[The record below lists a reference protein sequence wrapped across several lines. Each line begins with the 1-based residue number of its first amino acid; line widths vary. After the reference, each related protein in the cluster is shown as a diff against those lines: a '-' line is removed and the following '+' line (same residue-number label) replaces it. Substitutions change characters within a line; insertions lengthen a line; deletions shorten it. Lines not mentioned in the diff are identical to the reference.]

1 MLSKVE
7 IKKNYYWNCCP
18 GPSDKLVPQ
27 IEPHQNSCQ
36 YSKINYLVSLEN
48 PFVAGS
54 QVGADSIEY
63 PSFGSPFEIKLT
75 RYLSNLSLAS
85 LSLVDIKVEKGNL

>member
-1 MLSKVE
+1 M
-7 IKKNYYWNCCP
+7 
-18 GPSDKLVPQ
+18 PSNELVPQ
-27 IEPHQNSCQ
+27 IGLHPNNCQ
-36 YSKINYLVSLEN
+36 YPLINYLVSVEN

-85 LSLVDIKVEKGNL
+85 LSLVDNKVEKGNL